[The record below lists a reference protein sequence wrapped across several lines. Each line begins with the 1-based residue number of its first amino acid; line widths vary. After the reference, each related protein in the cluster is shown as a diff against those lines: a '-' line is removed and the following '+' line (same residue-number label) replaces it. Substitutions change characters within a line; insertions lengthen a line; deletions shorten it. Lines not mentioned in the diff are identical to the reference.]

1 MQDNTVAHSFI
12 FKNDAD
18 EWMKCLISS
27 AAVSKVFFPVPLHE
41 HQITFTATYQVNAVA
56 RTRR

>member
-41 HQITFTATYQVNAVA
+41 PAPSDHFYCYLSG
-56 RTRR
+56 